1 MQRDRRERVATE
13 LIRNLEQAALR
24 GAGRARS
31 RSRRPRRR
39 VKPAETDPIEDVLSP
54 TQKYHHAP
62 RAMTENRFPLA
73 ELRVPVV
80 DSQGVPRDPITG
92 KYVGEP
98 FDIHL
103 AAAFDE
109 EDLAAQENEEPNAV
123 RRRVDDAMSTEERKP
138 TETPEM
144 MAMRNMMK
152 QVV

>member
-1 MQRDRRERVATE
+1 MQRDRRERAATE

-39 VKPAETDPIEDVLSP
+39 VKPAETDPIEDVLSH
-54 TQKYHHAP
+54 TQKYHAP
-62 RAMTENRFPLA
+62 KAMTENREPLA
-73 ELRVPVV
+73 EVRAPVV
-80 DSQGVPRDPITG
+80 DMQGVPRDPVTG

-123 RRRVDDAMSTEERKP
+123 RRRVDDAMSTEERK
-138 TETPEM
+138 TH
-144 MAMRNMMK
+144 
-152 QVV
+152 